1 MGCGSS
7 STADPKSGKPQNLTS
22 TREQENRVNSTISRV
37 NDRYVPNSHRTQ
49 TKQPV
54 QNSTVNDRDVPNSH
68 TTQSKQPVQ
77 KSTENDRDVP
87 NSHTIQSKQ
96 PVQTSTVNDRD
107 VPKSIITQTRQSA
120 QKSTIDRENKVKTQ
134 KPRDLKLNFE
144 YFQQIDE
151 HARKVKK

>member
-7 STADPKSGKPQNLTS
+7 STADPKSGKPQTLTS

-68 TTQSKQPVQ
+68 T
-77 KSTENDRDVP
+77 
-87 NSHTIQSKQ
+87 IQSKQ

-107 VPKSIITQTRQSA
+107 VPKSIITQTRQSV